1 MNINKDIC
9 QLKGEELDQW
19 LKEGRKSTVRRL
31 EEYYQEEMRID
42 KIIKEIQRKP
52 IKRYILIKDQKSRIT
67 IEGEI
72 KEHILKILLREGYK
86 HIY

>member
-1 MNINKDIC
+1 MSKDIC

-19 LKEGRKSTVRRL
+19 LKEGRKSTVKRL

-72 KEHILKILLREGYK
+72 KEDILKILLREGYK

>member
-1 MNINKDIC
+1 MNKDIC

-19 LKEGRKSTVRRL
+19 LKEERKKSIKRL
-31 EEYYQEEMRID
+31 EEYYKEEMEINR
-42 KIIKEIQRKP
+42 IIKEIKREP
-52 IKRYILIKDQKSRIT
+52 RKRYILIKDQKNRIT

-72 KEHILKILLREGYK
+72 KDDTLKILIREGYK